1 MTAHAAGPDDPD
13 RTTLL
18 DRTDAPAAPAAGES
32 FHPGQQV
39 GPYRLVELLGE
50 GGMGQVFLADQQ
62 QPIRRRVALKL
73 MRHQLAGSLAEAY
86 FEIERQAL
94 ARMEHPAIA
103 KVFDAGRTDQGFP
116 YFAMEFVEGRPLDH
130 WCENDKPASL
140 ACLQLFV
147 TLAYGVQH
155 AHQRGIVHRDL
166 KPSNVL
172 VTTVDGRPQPKLI
185 DFGIAIGLDQV
196 PGATPQGSYERAGSG
211 PYMSPEQFH
220 ADSGGIDIRTD
231 IYSLG
236 VVLLGILLPTPG
248 LRTLGQPVPARA
260 QLHERVMAS
269 LQRGSQD
276 PVLDPLPRELRH
288 VVARAIDPQR
298 ERRYDSATALAEDV
312 QRYVDG
318 DAVEAVPPTT
328 GYRLSKFVRRQR
340 RPLAVALA
348 VAVTLVA
355 GLAVALG
362 GLVRAER
369 EATRAQATAEFLA
382 TVLAGV
388 DPDQARE
395 LDKTLLRAVLDDAAL
410 RAGAELADQPEAL
423 AQIEGVIADSYT
435 GLGEF
440 DLALTHAERS
450 HRLAQSA
457 LGPDHPDTLARARGL
472 GRAQV
477 DVGLLREAE
486 PLLRDTLDRL
496 TRVLGA
502 DALITLKTRQTLGW
516 LLRESGRFDEAEA
529 ELARAIA
536 GLRASRGDDDPDTI
550 ETRFTRAIVL
560 GDLERFDESIAELR
574 ELAALRTRLLGAE
587 HPRTL
592 SIRNSLAVSY
602 LQSRRYAEGE
612 RELMDML
619 PAFERVFGPEGTS
632 TLMVVGNLGGALR
645 QQGKV
650 EASGPWYQRAADAL
664 RERFGPS
671 HPRALQSRHNFGN
684 YLFDAGRYQEA
695 YDTQAE
701 VVRLGREAFGA
712 SHAVIGEAL
721 EWQGRAAAAL
731 GDSAQ
736 AEQLLGAAL
745 AMKTDLYG
753 PDSARVATT
762 RRHLDELRARLAR
775 GDADP
780 GLPLPMT
787 D

>member
-1 MTAHAAGPDDPD
+1 MTNHSAGPDDPD

-18 DRTDAPAAPAAGES
+18 GAGEPPVEGAVGEG
-32 FHPGQQV
+32 FRAGQRI

-50 GGMGQVFLADQQ
+50 GGMGQVFLAEQQ

-103 KVFDAGRTDQGFP
+103 KVFDAGRTAQGFP
-116 YFAMEFVEGRPLDH
+116 YFAMEFVEGRALDH
-130 WCENDKPASL
+130 WCESDQPPSL

-211 PYMSPEQFH
+211 PYMSPEQFE

-236 VVLLGILLPTPG
+236 VVLLGVLLPTPG
-248 LRTLGQPVPARA
+248 LRTLGQPTPARA
-260 QLHERVMAS
+260 QLHQRIVDS
-269 LQRGSQD
+269 LQRGHQD
-276 PVLDPLPRELRH
+276 PVLDAVPRELRH

-312 QRYVDG
+312 QRYLDG

-355 GLAVALG
+355 GLAVALW

-369 EATRAQATAEFLA
+369 EATRAQATSEFLA
-382 TVLAGV
+382 TVLSGV

-395 LDKTLLRAVLDDAAL
+395 LDKTLLRIVLDDAAR
-410 RAGAELADQPEAL
+410 RAGEELADQPEAL

-435 GLGEF
+435 GLGEY
-440 DLALTHAERS
+440 DLALAHATRAHQLS
-450 HRLAQSA
+450 LAA
-457 LGPDHPDTLARARGL
+457 LGPDHPETLASARGL
-472 GRAQV
+472 GRTQV
-477 DVGLLREAE
+477 DVGMLREAE

-496 TRVLGA
+496 TRELGA

-516 LLRESGRFDEAEA
+516 MLREAGRYDEAEA
-529 ELARAIA
+529 ELSRAVA
-536 GLRASRGDDDPDTI
+536 GLRATRGDDDPDTI

-560 GDLERFDESIAELR
+560 SDLERFDEAIAEFRALV
-574 ELAALRTRLLGAE
+574 ALRTRLLGAD

-592 SIRNSLAVSY
+592 TLRNSLAVSY
-602 LQSRRYAEGE
+602 LQARRYPEGE
-612 RELMDML
+612 LELRDML
-619 PAFERVFGPEGTS
+619 PAFERVYGPDATD

-650 EASGPWYQRAADAL
+650 EASGPFYQRAADAL

-671 HPRALQSRHNFGN
+671 HPRALQSRHNYGN
-684 YLFDAGRYQEA
+684 YLFDAGRHQDA

-701 VVRLGREAFGA
+701 VIRLSREPFGDQ
-712 SHAVIGEAL
+712 HPVIAEAL

-731 GDSAQ
+731 GDP
-736 AEQLLGAAL
+736 AEARRLLDAAL
-745 AMKTDLYG
+745 AMKLDLYG

-762 RRHLDELRARLAR
+762 RRHLAELTGRTDA
-775 GDADP
+775 ADP
-780 GLPLPMT
+780 RIPTT